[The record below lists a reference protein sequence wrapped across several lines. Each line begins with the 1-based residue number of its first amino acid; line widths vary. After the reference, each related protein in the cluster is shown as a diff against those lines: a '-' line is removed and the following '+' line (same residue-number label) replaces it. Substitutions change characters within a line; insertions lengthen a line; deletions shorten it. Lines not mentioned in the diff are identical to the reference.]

1 MKEYLTELDLLIESN
16 IISYSKRIDNNST
29 NEQFSKV
36 LSDFNSSIA
45 KIGTEI
51 IHKSIVD
58 GFTNDDITTE
68 VGNRL
73 SGATKR
79 FIELNNKG

>member
-1 MKEYLTELDLLIESN
+1 MHEYLTDLDLLIEN
-16 IISYSKRIDNNST
+16 DIKSYSKRIDKNST
-29 NEQFSKV
+29 KEQFEKV

-58 GFTNDDITTE
+58 GFTNPHITTE
-68 VGNRL
+68 IRNKL
-73 SGATKR
+73 SSATKR
-79 FIELNNKG
+79 FIELNNKL